1 MVPKEPGLSSQA
13 PGGGKVDV
21 SAVLVNYRSAL
32 ETVEAV
38 EALLETAGGLS
49 VQVLVVENQS
59 GGEDLD
65 ILRKRL
71 PGEVE
76 LLVSPANL
84 GFAGGIELA
93 VPRAAGKYLLLLN
106 PDARL
111 QPGAL
116 GLLVKFLEERE
127 DAGVVGPLLL
137 EPDGSLQASGRRLP
151 SPGLLLGVEIGICG
165 LHEEIPDPPAP
176 FPTGWVVGAC
186 MLIRKKAY
194 DRVGGMDTAYFLY
207 FEETDLCRRM
217 KEAGWGVWCHP
228 LARCVHDHGTSA
240 ERAGQDLKGGDI
252 TRFYF
257 PSRRRYLTKFH
268 GKGWALAVEGG
279 LFALVLLRWAKAL
292 VFGLWS
298 PRARARAGARREEA
312 RAFWAL
318 WTGKFTRTAGDS

>member
-1 MVPKEPGLSSQA
+1 MEPKKTGLSRQA
-13 PGGGKVDV
+13 TGDGKVDV

-38 EALLETAGGLS
+38 ETLLETAGDLS

-59 GGEDLD
+59 GGEEVDL
-65 ILRKRL
+65 LRKRL
-71 PGEVE
+71 PEGAE
-76 LLVSPANL
+76 LLESPRNL

-93 VPRAAGKYLLLLN
+93 VPRARGRFLLLLN

-116 GLLVKFLEERE
+116 GLLVEFLEERE

-137 EPDGSLQASGRRLP
+137 EPDGSLQASGRKLP
-151 SPGLLLGVEIGICG
+151 SPGLLLGMEVGLCG
-165 LHEEIPDPPAP
+165 LHEKIPDPPAP
-176 FPTGWVVGAC
+176 FPAGWVVGAC

-194 DRVGGMDTAYFLY
+194 DQVGGMDPAYFLY

-217 KEAGWGVWCHP
+217 QAAGWGVWCHP
-228 LARCVHDHGTSA
+228 MARCVHDHGTSA
-240 ERAGQDLKGGDI
+240 ERSGQDIQGGDI

-257 PSRRRYLTKFH
+257 PSRRRYLSKFH
-268 GKGWALAVEGG
+268 GKAGAFAVEAL
-279 LFALVLLRWAKAL
+279 LFALVLLKWGKAL
-292 VFGLWS
+292 VFGVWS
-298 PRARARAGARREEA
+298 PRARARTRILKEKA

-318 WTGKFTRTAGDS
+318 WTGKFAREQAD